1 MRASFPCACNSHCGL
16 LTLRLDAPL
25 VQAAPPEKPADHNA
39 VAADS
44 ATSTDQVDASD
55 SATANGS
62 KDDASPSATA
72 TPASGK
78 AKRKSTSGVPEH
90 KSKKLNKKK
99 SMPNLNL
106 DAQPG
111 DFYWARWRNGPG
123 WPAVILAQ
131 DMLTPELLAKRP
143 VSAQQE
149 DGTYRADFQEGGKNA
164 KDRQYPILFLGENN
178 TFVNLM
184 VTLFIRL
191 T

>member
-16 LTLRLDAPL
+16 LTLKLDAPL
-25 VQAAPPEKPADHNA
+25 VQAAPPEKPEDHNA
-39 VAADS
+39 IAADS
-44 ATSTDQVDASD
+44 VTAADSVEASNT
-55 SATANGS
+55 ATANGS
-62 KDDASPSATA
+62 KGGASPSAAA

-106 DAQPG
+106 DAKPG
-111 DFYWARWRNGPG
+111 DFYWARWRNGPA
-123 WPAVILAQ
+123 WPSLILAQ

-164 KDRQYPILFLGENN
+164 KDRQYPVLFLGENN
-178 TFVNLM
+178 TLVNLM
-184 VTLFIRL
+184 VTLLTRL